1 MDLSSPK
8 VLHAWIFF
16 SFSSKN
22 VQVKKEK
29 KYIVSTHFD
38 ILGKLAEL
46 FHLQEQVEE
55 SKKKYEHMEK
65 DRAEVM
71 AENKRLLEP
80 LREAKE
86 QVDLLKKQLANY
98 EKDKETLRVGFR
110 SLGRLSVYVL

>member
-1 MDLSSPK
+1 
-8 VLHAWIFF
+8 
-16 SFSSKN
+16 
-22 VQVKKEK
+22 
-29 KYIVSTHFD
+29 
-38 ILGKLAEL
+38 
-46 FHLQEQVEE
+46 
-55 SKKKYEHMEK
+55 MEK

-110 SLGRLSVYVL
+110 CLWRLSVYVKWKQYTYTLTFVSNLTWYIESTKLLQ

>member
-1 MDLSSPK
+1 
-8 VLHAWIFF
+8 
-16 SFSSKN
+16 
-22 VQVKKEK
+22 
-29 KYIVSTHFD
+29 
-38 ILGKLAEL
+38 
-46 FHLQEQVEE
+46 
-55 SKKKYEHMEK
+55 MEK

-110 SLGRLSVYVL
+110 SFWRLSVYVIWKQYICTLNFQQALLSNLFGYNDSTKLLP